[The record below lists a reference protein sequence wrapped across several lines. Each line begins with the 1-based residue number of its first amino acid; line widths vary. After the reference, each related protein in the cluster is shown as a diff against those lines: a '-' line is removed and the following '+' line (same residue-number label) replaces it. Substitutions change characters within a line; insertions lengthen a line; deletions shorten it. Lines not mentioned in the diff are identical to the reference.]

1 MQQMASVIKTITT
14 LEIIERNNIKQFD
27 AFPVIPFGLNI
38 PEDMIKYQAIGL
50 ELIQTGMPTI
60 VQDVQKLKENSLEIE
75 Q

>member
-60 VQDVQKLKENSLEIE
+60 VQDVQQLKENSLEIE